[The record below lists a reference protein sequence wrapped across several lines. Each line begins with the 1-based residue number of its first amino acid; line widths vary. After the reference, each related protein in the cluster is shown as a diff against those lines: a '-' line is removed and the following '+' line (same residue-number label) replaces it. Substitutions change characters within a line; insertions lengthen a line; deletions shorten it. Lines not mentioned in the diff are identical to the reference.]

1 MAKGQVCSKQ
11 NTHEIIQNET
21 LSFKKIIVSGLG
33 GRAECHLQCTANIRV
48 VAAIRNLPG
57 RLPREPSSR
66 PLISSAMDG
75 RGVHISDD
83 KEQNLL
89 ARSVRSALS
98 REQPECVRGASPPAN
113 LRHARQSMA
122 ERLESR
128 AKHPFFRR
136 VIAEYIGDLEL
147 KRISSGRQTHARVAD
162 PIVLASTSDSA
173 RGARAA
179 GTW

>member
-1 MAKGQVCSKQ
+1 MAKGRVCSKQ

-75 RGVHISDD
+75 R
-83 KEQNLL
+83 
-89 ARSVRSALS
+89 A
-98 REQPECVRGASPPAN
+98 
-113 LRHARQSMA
+113 
-122 ERLESR
+122 
-128 AKHPFFRR
+128 FTFRMIKSKIFWPDR
-136 VIAEYIGDLEL
+136 FDQLYPVSNPNA
-147 KRISSGRQTHARVAD
+147 
-162 PIVLASTSDSA
+162 
-173 RGARAA
+173 
-179 GTW
+179 